1 MKTKFNNDE
10 KLIVLK
16 YFENLVKID
25 ELGNEI
31 FSNYPDIVIK
41 NDNGKAIEI
50 VNDFYIDNN
59 EYETFKNNTNEYLS
73 NNYKKLLFIN
83 DNPDCKYQANIGIKD
98 TSKDNYVKNGS
109 LVFKVNKKIDF
120 EKDLEFKKYIESIEN
135 RISSMVD
142 IPVRILFLIV
152 F

>member
-1 MKTKFNNDE
+1 MKTKLNNDE

-31 FSNYPDIVIK
+31 FSNYPNIVIK
-41 NDNGKAIEI
+41 NDNGKTIEI

-98 TSKDNYVKNGS
+98 TGKENYVKNGS

-135 RISSMVD
+135 RISSMID

>member
-1 MKTKFNNDE
+1 MKIKLNNDE
-10 KLIVLK
+10 KLVVLK
-16 YFENLVKID
+16 YFEDLIKID
-25 ELGNEI
+25 EIDNEI
-31 FSNYPDIVIK
+31 FSKYSDIVIK
-41 NDNGKAIEI
+41 NDNDKAIEI

-59 EYETFKNNTNEYLS
+59 EYETFKNNINEYLS

-83 DNPDCKYQANIGIKD
+83 DDPNCKYQVNINKRD

-109 LVFKVNKKIDF
+109 LVLKINKKIKF
-120 EKDLEFKKYIESIEN
+120 EKELEFKKYIESIEN